1 MNGRP
6 ASDGIL
12 LMPKSAQ
19 AALSPVA
26 DKPAAANTAVRRDD
40 LAIDPLSLKN
50 PLLMFSH
57 LVVRKK
63 PVRSLILILTA
74 GAGIGLM
81 GFEPMLL
88 KKLFDLLQL
97 SGGDLRKALR

>member
-1 MNGRP
+1 
-6 ASDGIL
+6 
-12 LMPKSAQ
+12 MPKSAH
-19 AALSPVA
+19 AALSPVG
-26 DKPAAANTAVRRDD
+26 DKSATAQVTPPEREAP
-40 LAIDPLSLKN
+40 LDPLALKN

-81 GFEPMLL
+81 GFEPT
-88 KKLFDLLQL
+88 D
-97 SGGDLRKALR
+97 RKSTRLNSSHMVQSRMPSSA